1 MGRFKLTALMG
12 IAALSMSLIS
22 TARADQLFDD
32 FEDGTNQN
40 EFEYYW
46 YYYDDNA
53 GFGEDDRPLA
63 GTDTDPSVIDVDYE
77 TKARE
82 GFGSGVVDPSDDWEV
97 KVYEFSV
104 REEAG
109 NRYAEFPFT
118 LGDEWEGSYEASPY
132 AAIGAMLCADGESID
147 LTGTEG
153 IKFRIRSHVEELV
166 VRFKIQDYDIDTF
179 SIKPTDDIPE
189 GAFGYHGKNVT
200 TTPGEW
206 EEKTIYWEDLEQP
219 GGWAEEDEFSIDR
232 VTKVA
237 WEVSGENNEVVT
249 DTVDIDDVEFLGDY
263 EYVSQWELSE
273 KYISEDLTLP
283 EGEVEFATFDDDY
296 PTQSPTGYW
305 YAYNDVEIG
314 GTSEVLLGATESDS
328 GLLDLDFV
336 ENSGSGG
343 ETQGAG
349 LQFTLG
355 KPIVQNQSG
364 GREITVNG
372 FVGVGVN
379 LYDSSS
385 SEYLDATDPDND
397 LGAEIKSVYFHY
409 KLDGDAEKATLEI
422 SDYHDV
428 PDADDPERSESR
440 GSGVVYFVD
449 LPHTEGE
456 WVAAKVPFDSLKYHF
471 DWEDSEDIPLDV
483 SRLAK
488 AQWKVQGG
496 EDLGGEFI
504 IDNIYFTSDTD
515 PLVSG
520 SPVVHTARTVQPSAF
535 RAALVNGNIRI
546 SLNNSLTNGTAKL
559 INTRGK
565 VVGTTSFAK
574 NSVANFSTKTL
585 PAGAYFV
592 RVKGIDAKGETVN
605 MQSAVNVV
613 K

>member
-1 MGRFKLTALMG
+1 MGRFKLTTLMG
-12 IAALSMSLIS
+12 IAALSMSLTS

-63 GTDTDPSVIDVDYE
+63 GPETNPSVIDVDYT

-97 KVYEFSV
+97 KVYNFSV

-118 LGDEWEGSYEASPY
+118 LGDEWEASWGDAPPY

-147 LTGTEG
+147 LSGTEG
-153 IKFRIRSHVEELV
+153 ISFRIRSHVEELV
-166 VRFKIQDYDIDTF
+166 VRFKVQDYDIDTF
-179 SIKPTDDIPE
+179 SIKPTADIQE

-206 EEKTIYWEDLEQP
+206 EEVTIYWEDLEQP
-219 GGWAEEDEFSIDR
+219 GTWAWDDEFSIDR
-232 VTKVA
+232 VTKIA
-237 WEVSGENNEVVT
+237 WEVSQELNSGVVT
-249 DTVDIDDVEFLGDY
+249 DTVDIDDVVFLGDY
-263 EYVSQWELSE
+263 EYVSQWMLPEE
-273 KYISEDLTLP
+273 YISTDLTLP
-283 EGEVEFATFDDDY
+283 EGEVEFATFDEE
-296 PTQSPTGYW
+296 PFNQSPLGTYW
-305 YAYNDVEIG
+305 YAYNDVEID
-314 GTSEVLLGATESDS
+314 GTSEVLLGATESES
-328 GLLDLDFV
+328 GLLNLDFV

-355 KPIVQNQSG
+355 EPIVQNQSG

-379 LYDSSS
+379 LYDSST
-385 SEYLDATDPDND
+385 SEYLDATDPEND
-397 LGAEIKSVYFHY
+397 LGATIDGVYFHY
-409 KLDGDAEKATLEI
+409 MLDGDAEKATLEI

-449 LPHTEGE
+449 LPHTDGE
-456 WVAAKVPFDSLKYHF
+456 WVSAKVPFSELKYHY
-471 DWEDSEDIPLDV
+471 DWEDSEEIPLDV
-483 SRLAK
+483 TRLAK

-496 EDLGGEFI
+496 EDLGGQFI
-504 IDNIYFTSDTD
+504 IDNIYFTAG
-515 PLVSG
+515 LV
-520 SPVVHTARTVQPSAF
+520 PVIHTARTVQPNAF
-535 RAALVNGNIRI
+535 RAALVNGNIKI
-546 SLNNSLTNGTAKL
+546 SLDNSIVDGTAQL
-559 INTRGK
+559 VNTRGM

-592 RVKGIDAKGETVN
+592 RVKGIDARGETVN